1 MNGRARSI
9 LKRRIRVDSSGRV
22 FPGNTERLTDDGRG
36 NLQITGRGPIR
47 WCSNCRGA
55 ISDPDERSSRCD
67 CCGRRACCERCR
79 AVCNACSK
87 MLCRSCRRGFV
98 SSNLGTMTV
107 CPACYAR
114 LRQRQAFVD
123 QMLIRKAAIQSQ
135 ILRQRERTRIHALKL
150 QAARTRMMGQLQAA
164 RIRNSGRLA
173 VLRETNKI
181 KMALA
186 KSGYYR
192 VWYLR

>member
-1 MNGRARSI
+1 MNRRARSI

-47 WCSNCRGA
+47 WCSNYRGA

-67 CCGRRACCERCR
+67 CCGQRACCERCR
-79 AVCNACSK
+79 AVCRVCSRL
-87 MLCRSCRRGFV
+87 LCRSCRRGFAG
-98 SSNLGTMTV
+98 SALLTV
-107 CPACYAR
+107 CPACYVR

-135 ILRQRERTRIHALKL
+135 ILRQRERTHIHALRL

-173 VLRETNKI
+173 VLREMNKI

-186 KSGYYR
+186 RAGYHR

>member
-9 LKRRIRVDSSGRV
+9 LKRRIRVDSSGQV
-22 FPGNTERLTDDGRG
+22 FPGNTQRLTDDGRG
-36 NLQITGRGPIR
+36 NLQITGREPIR

-67 CCGRRACCERCR
+67 CCGQRACCERCR
-79 AVCNACSK
+79 AVCRVCSRL
-87 MLCRSCRRGFV
+87 LCRSCRRGFTG
-98 SSNLGTMTV
+98 NTLLTV

-135 ILRQRERTRIHALKL
+135 ILRQRERTRIHALRL